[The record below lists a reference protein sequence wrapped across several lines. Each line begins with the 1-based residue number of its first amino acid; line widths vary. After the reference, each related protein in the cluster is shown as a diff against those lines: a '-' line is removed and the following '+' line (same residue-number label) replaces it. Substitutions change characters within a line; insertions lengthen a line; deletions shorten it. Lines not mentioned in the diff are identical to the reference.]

1 MFEDNWEIVMMFLRT
16 QTQWNMSFG
25 GAVGI
30 KYEVLLLNGGLFDVY
45 NIDNRQ
51 EMFEGLQLMEVTALA
66 EINKEKK

>member
-1 MFEDNWEIVMMFLRT
+1 
-16 QTQWNMSFG
+16 MSFG

-51 EMFEGLQLMEVTALA
+51 EMFEGLQLMEATALA

>member
-1 MFEDNWEIVMMFLRT
+1 MMFLRL

-30 KYEVLLLNGGLFDVY
+30 KNEALLLNGGLFDVY